1 MYSNKP
7 KRLPAVVEIN
17 HDKEIAVATSGLIPI
32 RPKNSTK
39 APSLIPR
46 PEIDIGRVA
55 NRIMSGKKIRHAR
68 NGICCPMPSA
78 RIYTA
83 KIPENCINTDKKTA
97 FPIISF

>member
-1 MYSNKP
+1 MYSIKP

-17 HDKEIAVATSGLIPI
+17 HDKEIAVATSGFIPI
-32 RPKNSTK
+32 RPKNNTK
-39 APSLIPR
+39 VPSLIPR
-46 PEIDIGRVA
+46 PEIDIGKVV

-83 KIPENCINTDKKTA
+83 KIPENCINTDRKTA